1 MTQTL
6 MKSGTVLRLEKM
18 ILEHEGW
25 DVMED
30 YGRLLKSRVMPRNTL
45 KKYFANQMVTAWD
58 VPPGILALALRVS
71 DDWMMRDPF
80 ASHGVAAKTLFA
92 GIHEYGLHA
101 PERLGLAKH
110 HFLLLK
116 EAHQSWGF
124 DAEELHRMKDSKDI
138 FPEAHLLAKCIY
150 DFLRLRPVAQGV
162 GAHMAIEVTADR
174 EWGLNYEAFHE
185 LWKAYGLKGP
195 DDPAIGFYAIHDE
208 QEPIHASLT
217 TEVAELY
224 ANIGQEKD
232 VMIGIS
238 EFLEAWAKWI
248 HVIRDFVANA

>member
-6 MKSGTVLRLEKM
+6 SKSKTHEKLEEM
-18 ILEHEGW
+18 ILQHEGW
-25 DVMED
+25 EVMED
-30 YGRLLKSRVMPRNTL
+30 YGRLLKSRIIPREKL
-45 KKYFANQMVTAWD
+45 KIYFANQMLTAWD
-58 VPPGILALALRVS
+58 VPPGILALAVKVS
-71 DDWMMRDPF
+71 DDWMNRDPF

-101 PERLGLAKH
+101 PERIGFAKH

-138 FPEAHLLAKCIY
+138 WPEARLLANCIR
-150 DFLRLRPVAQGV
+150 DLMRDRPVAQGV

-174 EWGLNYEAFHE
+174 EWGLNYEAFHQ
-185 LWKAYGLKGP
+185 LWEPYGLKGP
-195 DDPAIGFYAIHDE
+195 DDPAIGFYGIHNE

-217 TEVAELY
+217 GEIAELY
-224 ANIGQEKD
+224 ANLGEEDQ
-232 VMIGIS
+232 VVAGIS
-238 EFLEAWAKWI
+238 EFMEVWAKWI
-248 HVIRDFVANA
+248 HVIRDFVAEA